1 MMDLNEI
8 LLAVEFGYIQCEKG
22 HNLQYALEE
31 ARKIISRPPIERDF
45 LEAVKTGHQNALT
58 LWAREYDI
66 RIPTGGN
73 WKDRVRF
80 ATEQIKLRSNTM
92 AKNKPEAT
100 KPAAKEAAKPE
111 TTKKKV
117 EEKPAGPPML
127 GTKDIA
133 EKLGIEGTTLRRFL
147 RAKGIQKNEGRYVW
161 KEGSKEAAALLK
173 QYAEY
178 AKELETKAE
187 EAAKPKA
194 DKKKAKAGKKAAKKN
209 ADSEDEGLDDE
220 GGEDEET
227 EEL

>member
-8 LLAVEFGYIQCEKG
+8 LLAVEFGYIQHEKG

-31 ARKIISRPPIERDF
+31 AKKVMRPSIERDF

-92 AKNKPEAT
+92 ADKKTT
-100 KPAAKEAAKPE
+100 KTTNPAAKETAKPE
-111 TTKKKV
+111 ITKKKA

-147 RAKGIQKNEGRYVW
+147 RAKGIEKNEGRYAW

-178 AKELETKAE
+178 AKEQEEKTA

-194 DKKKAKAGKKAAKKN
+194 DKKKAKAGKKSKKKD
-209 ADSEDEGLDDE
+209 ADEDEGLDDE

>member
-1 MMDLNEI
+1 MMDLNGYLI
-8 LLAVEFGYIQCEKG
+8 AVEFGYIQCEKG

-31 ARKIISRPPIERDF
+31 TKKVMRPPIERDF

-80 ATEQIKLRSNTM
+80 ATEQIKQRSNTM
-92 AKNKPEAT
+92 GKNKPEAT

-111 TTKKKV
+111 TTKKKA

-147 RAKGIQKNEGRYVW
+147 RAKGIEKNEGRYAW

-178 AKELETKAE
+178 AKEQEEKTA

-194 DKKKAKAGKKAAKKN
+194 DKKKAKAGKKAKKKD
-209 ADSEDEGLDDE
+209 ADEDEGLDDE